1 MSRDW
6 TPQMIHESTKI
17 YPDLANLTDTLMI
30 QVEGEYKPLYS
41 DEQKELA
48 HKYPNLGIFGF
59 DFLMDC
65 RKLGVFKVEL
75 GHQIVQLIEDI
86 FSNGSIDDKELYDVT
101 MKWYKGEL
109 ANAYYMEENNLEF
122 AKYVKDRIKLL
133 EET

>member
-1 MSRDW
+1 MSRDL

-17 YPDLANLTDTLMI
+17 YPDLANLVNNLMI
-30 QVEGEYKPLYS
+30 EYKGETKPAYS

-59 DFLMDC
+59 DFLMNC

-101 MKWYKGEL
+101 IKWYKGEL
-109 ANAYYMEENNLEF
+109 VDGYYMEENDLEF
-122 AKYVKDRIKLL
+122 AKYVKSKIKLL
-133 EET
+133 END